1 MDKFQ
6 FLIAVSLALFSL
18 GLLGVLVRRNL
29 LIMLMCMELML
40 NAVNL
45 SLVTYAA
52 RSGTV
57 DGAVLVFLIFIVA
70 AAEVAIAI
78 PVVLLLAR
86 RKHTLD
92 CDTFTEL
99 KG

>member
-6 FLIAVSLALFSL
+6 FLIAVSLVLFSL
-18 GLLGVLVRRNL
+18 GLLGVLIRRNL
-29 LIMLMCMELML
+29 LVMLMCMELMF
-40 NAVNL
+40 NAVSL

-52 RSGTV
+52 R
-57 DGAVLVFLIFIVA
+57 DGKVEGAILVFLIFIVA

-86 RKHTLD
+86 GKRTLD
-92 CDTFTEL
+92 CENFSEL